1 MAVQHPTLDPLIG
14 VWHSRGQVLDEDGA
28 TVVATIEGTDIYE
41 WLGPTVVH
49 RADVMMGDRHTR
61 SLEVIEP
68 YDADLGAFP
77 TRAYDDEGG
86 VDDSTATVDDEGVWT
101 FRGRRRSLHAND
113 GDRVMLV
120 VDAADHA
127 VGAAS
132 GDVTVLQRRVE
143 ALSDPV
149 RVVEQGADD
158 ELMGGEGDGL
168 WQVLRELAP
177 GRRGDQEGVALL
189 VGHAPSLFRR
199 AMAAARSDSDSWC
212 PAASSASEALS
223 RSMASGSDSTAI
235 VSSREARSSGA
246 SRIAEGLPCTVIV
259 TRSC

>member
-101 FRGRRRSLHAND
+101 FR
-113 GDRVMLV
+113 
-120 VDAADHA
+120 AA
-127 VGAAS
+127 GAHS
-132 GDVTVLQRRVE
+132 TLRI
-143 ALSDPV
+143 
-149 RVVEQGADD
+149 ADD
-158 ELMGGEGDGL
+158 GSSMEGRWVIHLKNGGERP
-168 WQVLRELAP
+168 WMPMTFVRQ
-177 GRRGDQEGVALL
+177 
-189 VGHAPSLFRR
+189 
-199 AMAAARSDSDSWC
+199 
-212 PAASSASEALS
+212 
-223 RSMASGSDSTAI
+223 
-235 VSSREARSSGA
+235 
-246 SRIAEGLPCTVIV
+246 
-259 TRSC
+259 